1 MHVDRLPVALT
12 LVAFLASGCGG
23 GTNDSPVDA
32 PGGDDSAPPADTRG
46 PDDALA
52 NNDTGRFE
60 TIASDYF
67 SVTTGAVTPLELC
80 AGGELTISFKIT
92 VYGGSGG
99 GAVVELS
106 GPSGSFAD
114 PTVLNFESSTSA
126 PDGTVTGVAVI
137 PTDLAES
144 AGYRVRARGVAGVGY
159 GGDPNPNDIT
169 IHALPEVDVTFA
181 DPFGTPNTRYEVIN
195 DTVADS
201 FAWDLGADATPAT
214 ADVAEPTWRY
224 ATPGTKRVSLTATS
238 ASGCAVT
245 KTFSAAARVLG
256 CDVAIPASA
265 VVYTADG
272 DLASGT
278 DHWICAGVSVAGGD
292 GLGRVFIEPG
302 ARFDYS
308 GGGAYVAIVRAG
320 GTLGGGDRIAV
331 VYEAGAD
338 VADLSDEAYA
348 CETLDV
354 DLSDAP
360 SPGCP

>member
-1 MHVDRLPVALT
+1 ML
-12 LVAFLASGCGG
+12 GCI
-23 GTNDSPVDA
+23 SAAKCDA
-32 PGGDDSAPPADTRG
+32 K
-46 PDDALA
+46 
-52 NNDTGRFE
+52 
-60 TIASDYF
+60 
-67 SVTTGAVTPLELC
+67 
-80 AGGELTISFKIT
+80 ISTEIT
-92 VYGGSGG
+92 
-99 GAVVELS
+99 
-106 GPSGSFAD
+106 
-114 PTVLNFESSTSA
+114 
-126 PDGTVTGVAVI
+126 
-137 PTDLAES
+137 
-144 AGYRVRARGVAGVGY
+144 RGVA
-159 GGDPNPNDIT
+159 
-169 IHALPEVDVTFA
+169 EDVPDGHDA
-181 DPFGTPNTRYEVIN
+181 DRLAGRRRRATSSARPGRRPWRRFGTFGYEVIN

-278 DHWICAGVSVAGGD
+278 DHWICAGASVAGGD

-320 GTLGGGDRIAV
+320 GTLGGDDRIAV